1 MIIGTVETLE
11 SFLDGFWKDH
21 RAEVDQE
28 EFERVRNLASIYSRL
43 VITSFISSSIASFLE
58 HRTLYS
64 ISRELSVLSRKIPFS
79 SVQRTETGQATGQAT
94 EGYPFWV
101 PSSPESFSRFYQSL
115 YSYYSRFQDYL
126 EVLEQETSSG
136 RLSVVPRDSKRFYES
151 LDKSLKY
158 VSQARKKIGRSLPE
172 DLPKVSSM
180 VRRSTKNLRLI
191 RDGLFDYKNLV
202 YNLKRVGENG
212 AREEPK
218 DQGGGFRNPP
228 HWYSPDIALLNFSDP
243 SDPLEENTGN

>member
-21 RAEVDQE
+21 RVEVGQE

-58 HRTLYS
+58 HKTLSS

-79 SVQRTETGQATGQAT
+79 SVQRTENGQTTGQTT

-126 EVLEQETSSG
+126 EVLDQEATSG

-158 VSQARKKIGRSLPE
+158 VSQARKKIGKSLPE

-191 RDGLFDYKNLV
+191 RDGLFDYKSFDYKSLV
-202 YNLKRVGENG
+202 YNLQRVGEDGVDNS
-212 AREEPK
+212 R
-218 DQGGGFRNPP
+218 
-228 HWYSPDIALLNFSDP
+228 HLSHP
-243 SDPLEENTGN
+243 SLHL

>member
-1 MIIGTVETLE
+1 MIIGTIETLE

-28 EFERVRNLASIYSRL
+28 EFEKVRNLASIYSRL

-58 HRTLYS
+58 HKTLSS

-79 SVQRTETGQATGQAT
+79 SVQRTETGQTTGQTT

-101 PSSPESFSRFYQSL
+101 PSSPESFSRFYHSL

-126 EVLEQETSSG
+126 EVLDQETSLG
-136 RLSVVPRDSKRFYES
+136 RLSVAPRDSKRFYES

-158 VSQARKKIGRSLPE
+158 VSQARKKIGKSLPE
-172 DLPKVSSM
+172 DLPRVSSM

-191 RDGLFDYKNLV
+191 RDGLFDYKSLV
-202 YNLKRVGENG
+202 YNLQRVGENG
-212 AREEPK
+212 IREEPK
-218 DQGGGFRNPP
+218 DRNGDLRNT
-228 HWYSPDIALLNFSDP
+228 SREDFSDLVLLNP
-243 SDPLEENTGN
+243 SEPLGDNEGT

>member
-21 RAEVDQE
+21 RVEVGQE

-58 HRTLYS
+58 HKTLSS

-79 SVQRTETGQATGQAT
+79 SVQRTENGQTTQT
-94 EGYPFWV
+94 LEGYPFWV

-126 EVLEQETSSG
+126 EVLDREATSG

-158 VSQARKKIGRSLPE
+158 VSQARKKIGKSLPE

-191 RDGLFDYKNLV
+191 RDGLFDYKSLV
-202 YNLKRVGENG
+202 YNLQRVGEDGVDNS
-212 AREEPK
+212 R
-218 DQGGGFRNPP
+218 
-228 HWYSPDIALLNFSDP
+228 HLSHP
-243 SDPLEENTGN
+243 SLHL

>member
-1 MIIGTVETLE
+1 MIIGTIETLE

-21 RAEVDQE
+21 RVEVDQE

-43 VITSFISSSIASFLE
+43 VITSFISFSIASFLE
-58 HRTLYS
+58 HKTLSS
-64 ISRELSVLSRKIPFS
+64 ISKELSVLSRKIPFS
-79 SVQRTETGQATGQAT
+79 QVQRTENGQTT

-115 YSYYSRFQDYL
+115 YSYYSRLQDYL
-126 EVLEQETSSG
+126 EVLDQDTSSG

-158 VSQARKKIGRSLPE
+158 LSQARKKIGKSLPE

-191 RDGLFDYKNLV
+191 RDGLFDYKGLV
-202 YNLKRVGENG
+202 YDLHRVENDWV
-212 AREEPK
+212 REEPK
-218 DQGGGFRNPP
+218 DSSTLRIESF
-228 HWYSPDIALLNFSDP
+228 SDLALLNP
-243 SDPLEENTGN
+243 SEHLEENTGN

>member
-1 MIIGTVETLE
+1 MIIGTIETLE

-28 EFERVRNLASIYSRL
+28 EFEKVRNLASIYSRL

-58 HRTLYS
+58 HKTLSS

-79 SVQRTETGQATGQAT
+79 SVQRTETGQIT

-126 EVLEQETSSG
+126 EVLDQETTSG

-158 VSQARKKIGRSLPE
+158 VSQARKKIGKSLPE
-172 DLPKVSSM
+172 DLPRVSSM

-191 RDGLFDYKNLV
+191 RDGLFDYKSLV
-202 YNLKRVGENG
+202 YNLQRVGEDG
-212 AREEPK
+212 VRQEPR
-218 DQGGGFRNPP
+218 DRDGGSRNRY
-228 HWYSPDIALLNFSDP
+228 HRYFYGIALLNSSDP

>member
-1 MIIGTVETLE
+1 MIIGTIETLE

-21 RAEVDQE
+21 RVEVDQE

-58 HRTLYS
+58 HKTLYS
-64 ISRELSVLSRKIPFS
+64 ISKELSVLSRKIPFS
-79 SVQRTETGQATGQAT
+79 STQRTEAGQNGQTT

-126 EVLEQETSSG
+126 EVLDQEASSG
-136 RLSVVPRDSKRFYES
+136 RLSVVPRDYES
-151 LDKSLKY
+151 LDRSLKY
-158 VSQARKKIGRSLPE
+158 VSQARKKIGKSLPE

-191 RDGLFDYKNLV
+191 RDGLFDYKSLV
-202 YNLKRVGENG
+202 YDLHRVEEGGVREGPKDRVGGLINPS
-212 AREEPK
+212 RE
-218 DQGGGFRNPP
+218 
-228 HWYSPDIALLNFSDP
+228 YFSDL
-243 SDPLEENTGN
+243 SLNLSESLEEKTGN

>member
-1 MIIGTVETLE
+1 MIIGTIETLE

-21 RAEVDQE
+21 RSEVDQE

-58 HRTLYS
+58 HKTLSS

-79 SVQRTETGQATGQAT
+79 SVQRTENGQATGQTA

-126 EVLEQETSSG
+126 EVLDQEASSG
-136 RLSVVPRDSKRFYES
+136 KLSVVPRDSKRFYES

-158 VSQARKKIGRSLPE
+158 ISQARKKIGKSLPE
-172 DLPKVSSM
+172 DLPRVSSM

-191 RDGLFDYKNLV
+191 RDGLFDYKSLV
-202 YNLKRVGENG
+202 YNLQRFGEDG
-212 AREEPK
+212 VKEKPK
-218 DQGGGFRNPP
+218 DRDGGFRNPP
-228 HWYSPDIALLNFSDP
+228 HWYVSDIALLNFSDP
-243 SDPLEENTGN
+243 SDPAEENTGN

>member
-28 EFERVRNLASIYSRL
+28 EFERIRNLASIYSRL
-43 VITSFISSSIASFLE
+43 VITSFISSSIASFLK
-58 HRTLYS
+58 HKTLSS

-79 SVQRTETGQATGQAT
+79 SVQRTGTGQTSGQAT

-101 PSSPESFSRFYQSL
+101 PSSLEGFSRFYQSL

-126 EVLEQETSSG
+126 EVLDQETSSG
-136 RLSVVPRDSKRFYES
+136 RISVVPRDSKRFYES

-158 VSQARKKIGRSLPE
+158 VSHFRKKIVKSLPE

-191 RDGLFDYKNLV
+191 RDGLFDYKSLV
-202 YNLKRVGENG
+202 YSLQRVGEEG
-212 AREEPK
+212 V
-218 DQGGGFRNPP
+218 RNP
-228 HWYSPDIALLNFSDP
+228 SRENFSDLSILNFSET
-243 SDPLEENTGN
+243 LGENTGN

>member
-1 MIIGTVETLE
+1 MIIGTIETLE

-21 RAEVDQE
+21 RSEVDQE
-28 EFERVRNLASIYSRL
+28 KFERVRNLASIYSRL
-43 VITSFISSSIASFLE
+43 VITSFISSSVSSFLE
-58 HRTLYS
+58 HKTLSS

-79 SVQRTETGQATGQAT
+79 SVQRTENGHTA

-101 PSSPESFSRFYQSL
+101 PSSPESFSQFYQSL

-126 EVLEQETSSG
+126 EVLEQEASSG
-136 RLSVVPRDSKRFYES
+136 RLSVVPKDSKRFYES

-158 VSQARKKIGRSLPE
+158 VSQARKKIGKSLPE

-191 RDGLFDYKNLV
+191 RDGLFDYKRLV
-202 YNLKRVGENG
+202 YNLQRVGEDRV
-212 AREEPK
+212 REEPK
-218 DQGGGFRNPP
+218 DRDGDLRNP
-228 HWYSPDIALLNFSDP
+228 SLEDFSDLVLLNP
-243 SDPLEENTGN
+243 SEPLGDNEGN

>member
-1 MIIGTVETLE
+1 MIIGTIETLE

-21 RAEVDQE
+21 RVEVDQE
-28 EFERVRNLASIYSRL
+28 EFEKVRNLASIYSRL

-58 HRTLYS
+58 HKTLFS

-79 SVQRTETGQATGQAT
+79 SVQRTEAGRAT

-115 YSYYSRFQDYL
+115 YSYYSRLQDYL
-126 EVLEQETSSG
+126 EVLDQDTATG

-151 LDKSLKY
+151 LDRSLKY
-158 VSQARKKIGRSLPE
+158 ISQARKKIGRSLPE
-172 DLPKVSSM
+172 DLPRVSSM

-191 RDGLFDYKNLV
+191 RDGLFDYKSLV
-202 YNLKRVGENG
+202 YNLQRVMENG
-212 AREEPK
+212 VREEPK
-218 DQGGGFRNPP
+218 NRGGEFRGPP
-228 HWYSPDIALLNFSDP
+228 SEDFSDLVFLDH
-243 SDPLEENTGN
+243 SESLEENTGN

>member
-58 HRTLYS
+58 HKTLSS

-79 SVQRTETGQATGQAT
+79 SVQRTENGHTT

-126 EVLEQETSSG
+126 EVLEQEASSG

-158 VSQARKKIGRSLPE
+158 VSQARKKIGKSSPE

-191 RDGLFDYKNLV
+191 RDGLFDYKSLV
-202 YNLKRVGENG
+202 YNLQRVGEDG
-212 AREEPK
+212 VKEEPK
-218 DQGGGFRNPP
+218 DRGGGFKNPP
-228 HWYSPDIALLNFSDP
+228 PWYVSDIAPLNLSE
-243 SDPLEENTGN
+243 PLEENGGE

>member
-1 MIIGTVETLE
+1 MIIGTIETLE

-21 RAEVDQE
+21 RVEVDQG
-28 EFERVRNLASIYSRL
+28 EFEKVRNLASIYSRL
-43 VITSFISSSIASFLE
+43 IITSFISSSIASFLE
-58 HRTLYS
+58 NKTLYS
-64 ISRELSVLSRKIPFS
+64 ISRGLSVLSRKIPFS
-79 SVQRTETGQATGQAT
+79 SVKRTETGQNMVQTT

-151 LDKSLKY
+151 LDRSLKY

-191 RDGLFDYKNLV
+191 RDGLFDYKSLV
-202 YNLKRVGENG
+202 YNLRRVGENG
-212 AREEPK
+212 VEEEPK
-218 DQGGGFRNPP
+218 DQGGDFRNPP
-228 HWYSPDIALLNFSDP
+228 HRYYSDIALLNSDY

>member
-1 MIIGTVETLE
+1 MIIGTIETLE

-43 VITSFISSSIASFLE
+43 VITSFISSSVASFLE
-58 HRTLYS
+58 HKTLSS

-79 SVQRTETGQATGQAT
+79 SVQRAENGHAT
-94 EGYPFWV
+94 EGYAFWV
-101 PSSPESFSRFYQSL
+101 PSSPESFSQFYQSL

-126 EVLEQETSSG
+126 EVLEQEASSG

-158 VSQARKKIGRSLPE
+158 VSQARKKIGKSLPE

-191 RDGLFDYKNLV
+191 RDGLFDYKSLV
-202 YNLKRVGENG
+202 YNLQRVGEG
-212 AREEPK
+212 GVKEEPK
-218 DQGGGFRNPP
+218 DRGGGFRNPP
-228 HWYSPDIALLNFSDP
+228 HWYVSDIALLNLSE
-243 SDPLEENTGN
+243 SLEGNGGE

>member
-79 SVQRTETGQATGQAT
+79 SVQRTENDQTT

-126 EVLEQETSSG
+126 EVLEQEASSG

-158 VSQARKKIGRSLPE
+158 VSHLGRRLVSLCQKTCLRSLP
-172 DLPKVSSM
+172 
-180 VRRSTKNLRLI
+180 
-191 RDGLFDYKNLV
+191 
-202 YNLKRVGENG
+202 
-212 AREEPK
+212 
-218 DQGGGFRNPP
+218 
-228 HWYSPDIALLNFSDP
+228 W
-243 SDPLEENTGN
+243 